1 MKFDIAKS
9 KNQGR
14 TYFIARDSSGNVR
27 LRAAS
32 LEMLQKEIETYEP
45 PVSQDHSKT
54 KQIISQIELKEAKKE
69 ATKQLINDLAHPK
82 KAFDNK
88 LRAELAKR
96 AEQKLKKQVL
106 EHKAA
111 LSQKKK

>member
-14 TYFIARDSSGNVR
+14 SYFIARDSSGNVR

-32 LEMLQKEIETYEP
+32 LALLQKEIDAYEP
-45 PVSQDHSKT
+45 PITQDHSKT
-54 KQIISQIELKEAKKE
+54 KQRISTAELNEAKKE
-69 ATKQLINDLAHPK
+69 AVKQVVEDIVNPK
-82 KAFDNK
+82 KAFENK

-96 AEQKLKKQVL
+96 TEQSLKEQVL
-106 EHKAA
+106 AR
-111 LSQKKK
+111 KKSLAKK